1 MERDRFADMTEEAV
15 TTLAQAGDRSA
26 WDFLAEKYRPLIRY
40 QVRPYFMIGAEEE
53 DLVQEGLIGL
63 TEAIRD
69 YVPAKGVKFRTFATL
84 VIRRHVYSA
93 MEKAGRLKHLPLNS
107 YVSLQE
113 ILPGD
118 SQQTVEEILEDTDGL
133 SPLEHV
139 IDSEGMKEYLD
150 HISKVLSPLEQSIL
164 RSYLEGH
171 SYREISAVTGRDVKS
186 VDNAIQ
192 RIRKKLSHKR

>member
-1 MERDRFADMTEEAV
+1 MERDRLAEMTEEAV
-15 TTLAQAGDRSA
+15 TSLAQAGDRNA
-26 WDFLAEKYRPLIRY
+26 WDFLAETYRPLIQY

-69 YVPAKGVKFRTFATL
+69 FVPTKGVKFRTFATL

-107 YVSLQE
+107 YLSLQE
-113 ILPGD
+113 TLPGD
-118 SQQTVEEILEDTDGL
+118 SKQRVEDVLEDVD
-133 SPLEHV
+133 SQNPLEQV
-139 IDSEGMKEYLD
+139 IDSEGMKEYLE
-150 HISKVLSPLEQSIL
+150 HISKVLSPLEQTIL
-164 RSYLEGH
+164 SNYLEGH
-171 SYREISAVTGRDVKS
+171 SYREISEVTGRDVKS

-192 RIRKKLSHKR
+192 RIRKKLSHK